1 MTIAKNDINYIEE
14 RLKLRQIYESV
25 SPRQRLGVIRK
36 RLLEDEIGATKLIT
50 VVSAVEGLARC
61 LVVHLK
67 TNDPANIINVYR
79 THRKKDPES
88 LVAEFFKLSGIVEPK
103 HHFTDDTWPLF
114 REAIEFRNLVVH
126 ECTYLGQDK
135 YPSLISSTLEV
146 LEEMIRIGK
155 L

>member
-61 LVVHLK
+61 LVVQTVWDSRTK
-67 TNDPANIINVYR
+67 TSLYR
-79 THRKKDPES
+79 
-88 LVAEFFKLSGIVEPK
+88 
-103 HHFTDDTWPLF
+103 
-114 REAIEFRNLVVH
+114 
-126 ECTYLGQDK
+126 
-135 YPSLISSTLEV
+135 
-146 LEEMIRIGK
+146 
-155 L
+155 